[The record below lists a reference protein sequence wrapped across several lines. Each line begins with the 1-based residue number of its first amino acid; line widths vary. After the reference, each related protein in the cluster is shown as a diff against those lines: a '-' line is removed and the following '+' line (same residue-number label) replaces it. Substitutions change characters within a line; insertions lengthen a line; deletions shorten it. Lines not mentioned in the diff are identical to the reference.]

1 VREDTPSVD
10 EREHALLGIPELNFW
25 CVFDDAIL
33 EKAPA
38 LLPGW
43 NNDELENALANRS
56 DFVLAD
62 DVQALARATGM
73 DAANLTATLSEYAAA
88 CAGDS
93 PDTTGRE
100 HCPQPVAGPRLRAI
114 RMHGMVLK
122 TPAGLDVTDMLQ
134 VRGDAGVI
142 GGLYAVGEAIGGAA
156 LSGQGFVSGMSVTPA
171 LTLGR
176 WLGETLTLN
185 LSERQST

>member
-1 VREDTPSVD
+1 MRYWT
-10 EREHALLGIPELNFW
+10 R
-25 CVFDDAIL
+25 
-33 EKAPA
+33 
-38 LLPGW
+38 LLPCW
-43 NNDELENALANRS
+43 TEEELEDAWANRP
-56 DFVLAD
+56 DFVTAA
-62 DVQALARATGM
+62 DVQTLARATGM

-88 CAGDS
+88 CAGDL
-93 PDTTGRE
+93 PDTMGRK
-100 HCPQPVAGPRLRAI
+100 HCPQPIAGPNLRAI

-122 TPAGLDVTDMLQ
+122 TPAGLDVTDTLQ

-176 WLGETLTLN
+176 WLGETLARN